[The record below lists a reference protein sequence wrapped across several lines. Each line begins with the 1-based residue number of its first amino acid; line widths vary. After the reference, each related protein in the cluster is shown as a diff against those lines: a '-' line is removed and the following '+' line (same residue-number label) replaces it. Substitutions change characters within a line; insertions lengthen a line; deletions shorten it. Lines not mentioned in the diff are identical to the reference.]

1 MKHLK
6 LSLIITAGILAVI
19 LACIFGVNSFKN
31 NAISQEER
39 VNSAMSDIKVYEK
52 RRADLIPNLVDTIKA
67 YDKHE
72 YETLMA
78 VVSARGSGDEN
89 IQEVVTQIKA
99 VAEQY
104 PELKSSDNYRELM
117 NELSMTENY
126 LAEYRSNYNQQVRNY
141 QRYIRSFPANIFL
154 SLTGYDPISVEYLD
168 YGASSDTP
176 TNLFD

>member
-1 MKHLK
+1 MKQLK
-6 LSLIITAGILAVI
+6 LPLIITAGILAVI
-19 LACIFGVNSFKN
+19 LVCLFGVNSFKN

-52 RRADLIPNLVDTIKA
+52 RRADLIPNLVDTVKA

-72 YETLMA
+72 YETLMD
-78 VVSARGSGDEN
+78 VISARGSGDEN

-126 LAEYRSNYNQQVRNY
+126 LAEYRSNYNRQVRNY

-154 SLTGYDPISVEYLD
+154 SMTGYDPISTEYLD
-168 YGASSDTP
+168 YGASSDAP
-176 TNLFD
+176 TNLFG

>member
-1 MKHLK
+1 MKQLK

-19 LACIFGVNSFKN
+19 LVCLFGVNSFKN

-52 RRADLIPNLVDTIKA
+52 RRADLIPNLVDTVKA

-72 YETLMA
+72 YETLMD
-78 VVSARGSGDEN
+78 VISARGSGDEN

-168 YGASSDTP
+168 YVASSDAP

>member
-1 MKHLK
+1 MKQLK
-6 LSLIITAGILAVI
+6 LTLIITAGILAVI
-19 LACIFGVNSFKN
+19 LVCLFGVNSFKN

-99 VAEQY
+99 VAEQ
-104 PELKSSDNYRELM
+104 
-117 NELSMTENY
+117 T
-126 LAEYRSNYNQQVRNY
+126 RN
-141 QRYIRSFPANIFL
+141 
-154 SLTGYDPISVEYLD
+154 
-168 YGASSDTP
+168 
-176 TNLFD
+176 